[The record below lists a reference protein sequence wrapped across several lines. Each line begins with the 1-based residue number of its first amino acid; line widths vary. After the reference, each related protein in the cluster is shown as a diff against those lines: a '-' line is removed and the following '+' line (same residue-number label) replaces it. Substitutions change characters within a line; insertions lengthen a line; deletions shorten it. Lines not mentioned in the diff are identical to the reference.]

1 MKSRTHL
8 ARVAVTAVLVFA
20 MGCRSYFLADEPS
33 DAGGGNAEVGAA
45 DASVT
50 AKARR
55 IYVYGGSPD
64 GVTLPEE
71 PMAHYAEI
79 LPDGLLGP
87 WRAAPKPP
95 TSMIWHSSA
104 QGRDFIAL
112 LSGIAR
118 PHGGNLKIFVGS
130 VADGAVTSFV
140 TSPDLFPNPIHHGA
154 SLIRGDVLYVMG
166 GQIGDDKPPTADVW
180 RSAITA
186 TTFAPPVRVTPLP
199 APVARMA
206 MAEGAGSV
214 FLVGG
219 TDQNNA
225 NTTSIL
231 RARFQVDGSLST
243 FEAQTPLPSGRRYLA
258 AAVHRSSLLVVG
270 GQAVEEIDNVLTC
283 PIDASGNVAPCV
295 ETTALP
301 EPRSRHRA
309 VIHDGRLYVVG
320 GRTKSGGK
328 DVLVGDLNDEGGIV
342 GWRNTSPLP
351 TSAIY
356 TTLLLL

>member
-243 FEAQTPLPSGRRYLA
+243 FEPQPPCIEAHSWSSEGKRSKRSTTCSPARSTPPGTWRHASRRPPFRSHA
-258 AAVHRSSLLVVG
+258 HAIARSSTMG
-270 GQAVEEIDNVLTC
+270 GSMSWE
-283 PIDASGNVAPCV
+283 
-295 ETTALP
+295 
-301 EPRSRHRA
+301 
-309 VIHDGRLYVVG
+309 
-320 GRTKSGGK
+320 
-328 DVLVGDLNDEGGIV
+328 DVP
-342 GWRNTSPLP
+342 SPGARMSS
-351 TSAIY
+351 SA
-356 TTLLLL
+356 T